1 MEKYLKIMLEE
12 EIKMVEL
19 ITTEFS
25 TLKDMLN
32 ASKTMSGTVVAY
44 RFGEIRVSNGI
55 AYIPI
60 IIGRNT
66 WYLLYTKDIGL
77 LSEDAEVIEM
87 TIDNDIKKT
96 TYTQLG
102 ENPRSIYFIVVRPLR
117 DDLVELLIRKI
128 SKKEEGS

>member
-1 MEKYLKIMLEE
+1 
-12 EIKMVEL
+12 MVEL

-25 TLKDMLN
+25 TLKEMLN

-44 RFGEIRVSNGI
+44 RFGEIRIVKDI

-66 WYLLYTKDIGL
+66 WYLLYTRDTEL
-77 LSEDAEVIEM
+77 LSEDTEVIEM
-87 TIDNDIKKT
+87 TIDNDIRRT

-102 ENPRSIYFIVVRPLR
+102 ENPRSIYFIVVRPLK
-117 DDLVELLIRKI
+117 DDLVELLLEKI
-128 SKKEEGS
+128 NE

>member
-1 MEKYLKIMLEE
+1 MVKYLRILLIGGNNMA
-12 EIKMVEL
+12 EL

-25 TLKDMLN
+25 TLKEMLN

-44 RFGEIRVSNGI
+44 RFGEIRVTKDI

-66 WYLLYTKDIGL
+66 WYLLYTRDIEML
-77 LSEDAEVIEM
+77 TDDAEVIEV
-87 TIDNDIKKT
+87 TINNDIKKT

-102 ENPRSIYFIVVRPLR
+102 ENPRSIYFIVIRPLK
-117 DDLVELLIRKI
+117 DDLAEMLLKKI
-128 SKKEEGS
+128 NKEKD